1 MNDVND
7 VNEDWDL
14 FVIEN
19 YIIYWYQYYLN
30 QIILYMEN
38 ENV

>member
-1 MNDVND
+1 MDVND
-7 VNEDWDL
+7 AWEMFL
-14 FVIEN
+14 IEE

-38 ENV
+38 VNDGN